1 MTSASAF
8 FRVTVLA
15 VPLALSA
22 CQSLDNGPAFDPV
35 AAAVPPV
42 VSALPPGQP
51 EAKPA
56 SRFFAV
62 SSPEASA
69 SPSMSFRGPM
79 VQGGLMVGSVQPGSK
94 ISLNGKPLRVGADG
108 TVVFGLDRDAPERIH
123 LQVTRTDGISLSS
136 GYDVKQREYKI
147 QRVEGISEK
156 VMNPSPED
164 QKRIAEEAQLASAAR
179 TRDDDRHDFRQ
190 KFIWPAHGPITG
202 VYGSQ
207 RYYNGVA
214 GRPHYGVD
222 VGVPVGTD
230 VVAPAAGI
238 VTLAHPDMFYS
249 GGTVII
255 DHGFGVSSTL
265 MHLSSVLV
273 KEGDRVE
280 QGQRVALSGASGR
293 ASGPHLDW
301 RMNWFDQRIDP
312 QQFVSVTPRA
322 SQPEKIQP
330 EK

>member
-1 MTSASAF
+1 MN
-8 FRVTVLA
+8 RPLTVIGAALLLA
-15 VPLALSA
+15 G
-22 CQSLDNGPAFDPV
+22 CQAGPVEPAFDP
-35 AAAVPPV
+35 ATAAVPAAQPAAA
-42 VSALPPGQP
+42 SADAQ
-51 EAKPA
+51 KPA
-56 SRFFAV
+56 PVQRFIAV
-62 SSPEASA
+62 SSPEAA
-69 SPSMSFRGPM
+69 ATPAMSFRGPM
-79 VQGGLMVGSVQPGSK
+79 VQGGLMVGTVQAGTR

-108 TVVFGLDRDAPERIH
+108 TVVFGLDRDAPARIH
-123 LQVTRTDGISLSS
+123 LQVTRPDGITFTS
-136 GYDVKQREYKI
+136 GYDVKQRTYNI

-156 VMNPSPED
+156 VMKPTPED
-164 QKRIAEEAQLASAAR
+164 EKRIADEARLAAAAR
-179 TRDDDRHDFRQ
+179 TRDDDRQDFRQ
-190 KFIWPAHGPITG
+190 KFIWPAQGPITG

-222 VGVPVGTD
+222 VGIPVGTE
-230 VVAPAAGI
+230 VVAPAGGI

-265 MHLSSVLV
+265 MHLSEVLV

-280 QGQRVALSGASGR
+280 QGQRVAKSGASGR

-312 QQFVSVTPRA
+312 QQFVSVKPR
-322 SQPEKIQP
+322 Q
-330 EK
+330 